1 MGSYLELWAW
11 LDRLLDSHIS
21 LFEGHA
27 KQGSAEWLKNKKMI
41 VGGSELASLMGLNP
55 YTKWNALLAK
65 KLGLAVSNPPGVACW
80 WGTMFEPVSERIL
93 ELHCSTKV
101 KGTSIHMRYPWLEFH
116 GNSPDG
122 YCVVQFRETE
132 DAWELAHGPKDRV
145 DGRTYPVPA
154 LIELKAPYRR
164 LPDGSV
170 PKYYTPQVWSGL
182 CLTTVAVLALFIEVV
197 YRLCS
202 FDQLGEGPGY
212 SLDYHSGDKK
222 ANNRERASWEGSF
235 AWGVTAVYAPKLGTR
250 KERLEKL
257 KREGKLPDPETF
269 ESDMI
274 AYKALCEYFGEVV
287 SGEELGHR
295 YLDLG
300 ELANNKSSSFDLLMK
315 MIDKKAFKVE
325 HSDPQFADPEVA
337 DQPESLERFMQR
349 AETDPAMCPEH
360 YYLLGYIPW
369 KVFQID
375 YHVVHREDGF
385 IHQIMDLTSRFMGEV
400 NTLRKAE
407 DVARAYN
414 THCQKK
420 EELLGKQPKVSKVPK
435 SAMTALFSRVAAKTA
450 ANGEEGD

>member
-1 MGSYLELWAW
+1 MGDYLELWAW

-21 LFEGHA
+21 IFEGHA
-27 KQGSAEWLKNKKMI
+27 KQGSAEWLKNKKKI
-41 VGGSELASLMGLNP
+41 VGGSELASLMGWNP

-65 KLGLAVSNPPGVACW
+65 KLGLAVPNPPGIACW

-132 DAWELAHGPKDRV
+132 DAWELAHGPKELVSESSERA
-145 DGRTYPVPA
+145 YPVPV

-164 LPDGSV
+164 LPDGRV

-182 CLTTVAVLALFIEVV
+182 CLSTIAVLGLFVEVV

-202 FDQLGEGPGY
+202 FDQLGVGPGY
-212 SLDYHSGDKK
+212 SLDYHRGDKK
-222 ANNRERASWEGSF
+222 ANNRDRASWKGAF
-235 AWGVTAVYAPKLGTR
+235 AWGATAVYAPKLGTR
-250 KERLEKL
+250 KGRLEQGEKL
-257 KREGKLPDPETF
+257 DTETL
-269 ESDMI
+269 EADMV

-287 SGEELGHR
+287 RGEELGHR

-300 ELANNKSSSFDLLMK
+300 ELADIKPASFDNLMK
-315 MIDKKAFKVE
+315 MIDKKAFKVR

-337 DQPESLERFMQR
+337 DRPESLGQFTHR
-349 AETDPAMCPEH
+349 AETDPALCPEH

-369 KVFQID
+369 KVFQVD
-375 YHVVHREDGF
+375 YHVIHREDGF
-385 IHQIMDLTSRFMGEV
+385 IYQIMDLTSRFMGEV
-400 NTLRKAE
+400 EMLREAE
-407 DVARAYN
+407 DVARAYSS
-414 THCQKK
+414 HCQKK
-420 EELLGKQPKVSKVPK
+420 DELAGKKPKEPKVPK
-435 SAMTALFSRVAAKTA
+435 SAMSALFSRVAARA
-450 ANGEEGD
+450 AETTGRDL